1 MTAIGAAG
9 RPGRWTT
16 VAGAGLLLL
25 GCAQESSVPAERHAR
40 QALGRT
46 GEAVL
51 LVLEGNPFGMDQ
63 ARLNALVAN
72 EMAEG
77 VTGMNVQ
84 FTTSPARAGAPEPHL
99 VVVLNPTVEPT
110 PPAMCAAPG
119 DIATEPVGEQLRVIA
134 AFCERD
140 RPLGV
145 SRNESAVA
153 GPTDHRFRRMLWR
166 TSAELF
172 PDDYLETYGFG
183 ILPRSIDLG
192 IGGSTDR

>member
-1 MTAIGAAG
+1 M
-9 RPGRWTT
+9 
-16 VAGAGLLLL
+16 VSVGLLLF
-25 GCAQESSVPAERHAR
+25 GCARESTVPSERHAR
-40 QALGRT
+40 QALGKT

-51 LVLEGNPFGMDQ
+51 LVLEGNPFAMDQ
-63 ARLNALVAN
+63 ARLNALVAS

-77 VTGMNVQ
+77 VKGMNVQ
-84 FTTSPARAGAPEPHL
+84 FTTSPDRAGAAEPHL
-99 VVVLNPTVEPT
+99 VVVLNPLSEPGASALCT
-110 PPAMCAAPG
+110 APR
-119 DIATEPVGEQLRVIA
+119 DIPTEPAGERMRVIA

-145 SRNESAVA
+145 SRTEDAVSS
-153 GPTDHRFRRMLWR
+153 PTDHRFRRMLWR

-192 IGGSTDR
+192 IGGSLGGGSIGK